1 MKYTILLAIQLYWLF
16 KSKNRKAKCIFKK
29 SCSNY
34 VFEATQ
40 ESGLLEGLKAFYFRY
55 KNCRGGFE
63 IFKNPITNETQ
74 MLLPSKIVISGKEI
88 AERLIN

>member
-1 MKYTILLAIQLYWLF
+1 MKYLILLTIRFYWLLP
-16 KSKNRKAKCIFKK
+16 KKERRKCIFRK

-40 ESGLLEGLKAFYFRY
+40 ERGLLEGLKAFYFRY